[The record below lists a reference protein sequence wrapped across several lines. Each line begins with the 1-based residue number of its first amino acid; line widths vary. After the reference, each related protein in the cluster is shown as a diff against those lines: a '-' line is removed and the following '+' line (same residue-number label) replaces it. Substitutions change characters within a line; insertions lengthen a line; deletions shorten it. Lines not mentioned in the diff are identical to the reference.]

1 MSVCPFCKKELNCN
15 AVHHVYKCKS
25 IPVGLT
31 KDEIKELYY
40 KFNFGDT
47 IYEDVI
53 RDYQNLYSLPML
65 KEKYGLCY
73 RSIIYILN
81 KFSIPIRNMKT
92 SQKLITAPKYKNTCL
107 KKYGCENVSQLES
120 VKHKKEQTFIKNYG
134 VDNIWKTPEYAEFT
148 SKRWASYSPKRKA
161 ELLKKWRN
169 SKGNT
174 SELEN
179 KIYRYLNEIGLS
191 VITQFKFDNYYHAYD
206 FLITGTNIIIEVNGD
221 FWHANPMIYSENDV
235 LNFPNNPVK
244 AIDLWKKDN
253 INNVYAKSN
262 GYEVITLWEH
272 DINNKS
278 KEEIQIYLIDIINN
292 LKLNDHGTE
301 KITKHIS
308 ED

>member
-15 AVHHVYKCKS
+15 AIHHVYKCKS
-25 IPVGLT
+25 IPTGLT

-47 IYEDVI
+47 IYEDII

-73 RSIIYILN
+73 RSINYILN
-81 KFSIPIRNMKT
+81 KFSIPIRNIKT
-92 SQKLITAPKYKNTCL
+92 SQKLITVPKYKSTCL

-148 SKRWASYSPKRKA
+148 SKRWASYSPERKN
-161 ELLKKWRN
+161 ELLKQWRN

-179 KIYRYLNEIGLS
+179 KIYGYLNEIGLS

-244 AIDLWKKDN
+244 AIDLWKKDD
-253 INNVYAKSN
+253 INNIYAKSN

-278 KEEIQIYLIDIINN
+278 KEEIQIYLIDVINN
-292 LKLNDHGTE
+292 LKLNDYGTK